1 MPRVFSILRVTVS
14 SKSRKGVLDLMYFI
28 KGPMCNL
35 PGCMSCH
42 GYQDVDNPNRLTLV
56 EEWESLEDLEKHIAT
71 DDYRKKLSILDLS
84 SQPPEILFHT
94 VSETRGMDLI
104 TAVRDRGKS
113 KELAK

>member
-1 MPRVFSILRVTVS
+1 MTRVLSILRITVS
-14 SKSRKGVLDLMYFI
+14 SGMRKGALDLLNFI
-28 KGPMCNL
+28 TGPMCNL
-35 PGCMSCH
+35 TGCLSCQ
-42 GYQDVDNPNRLTLV
+42 GYQDMDNPNRLTLV

-71 DDYRKKLSILDLS
+71 DDYRKKLSIMDLS

-104 TAVRDRGKS
+104 TAVRNRGES